1 MERKH
6 ATVAGAVVFRRR
18 AASDVIGMANALGAR
33 RAFRSIRTLEPLRSR
48 AAAAGWSACGLPG
61 PRDSL
66 RRSRAAASLGLG
78 VGCDRRT
85 REGRGERGWCRRRLR
100 WR

>member
-48 AAAAGWSACGLPG
+48 AAAGGWARCGL
-61 PRDSL
+61 RK
-66 RRSRAAASLGLG
+66 
-78 VGCDRRT
+78 
-85 REGRGERGWCRRRLR
+85 RED
-100 WR
+100 